1 MPLELPDA
9 HFDLLVPKIVR
20 ATLNFEPDPN
30 QVVKSI
36 YSATK
41 SKSLDRSVHSKKE
54 INHRLI
60 PEDILLD
67 AKPNYYYKMTRVTA

>member
-1 MPLELPDA
+1 MPLELHETHYDS
-9 HFDLLVPKIVR
+9 LVPRVVK
-20 ATLNFEPDPN
+20 ATLLFEPDPSS
-30 QVVKSI
+30 VVKSI
-36 YSATK
+36 YSAKK

-67 AKPNYYYKMTRVTA
+67 AKPNLLYK